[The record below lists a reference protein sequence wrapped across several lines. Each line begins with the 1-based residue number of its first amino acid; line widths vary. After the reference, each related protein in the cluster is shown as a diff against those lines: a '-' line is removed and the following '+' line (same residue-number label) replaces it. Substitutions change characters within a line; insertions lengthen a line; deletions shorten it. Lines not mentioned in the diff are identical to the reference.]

1 MNTNTSSYRLA
12 IVHEWLSIIAG
23 SEKVVG
29 ELLALYPNADLF
41 TLVDFF
47 NDEERKLVHG
57 KRAQTSFIQHLPF
70 AKKSFRSYLPLMPLA
85 IEQFDVS
92 KYDVVISSHHAVA
105 KGVLTHQNQ
114 LHLCY
119 CHSPMRYAWDFYH
132 EYLREAK
139 LDKGLKGAI
148 AKLMLHYLRV
158 WDVATANRVD
168 AFIANSHYIARRI
181 KRIYNRE
188 ATVIYPPVDVEQFSL
203 SAKKQEYYLAVA
215 RFVPY
220 KKVDVIL
227 NAFSKMPDK
236 KLVLIGEGDKSLLKQ
251 APRNVE
257 VLGFQPFESLKH
269 YLANAKAF
277 VYAAEEDF
285 GITIVEAQACGTP
298 VIAFGKGGA
307 TETVIDKQTGLLFHE
322 QTPESLIN
330 AINTF
335 EQMEFDYAHIR
346 RNAERFSRTVFAENI
361 KAFIDE
367 NYQAFVQTA
376 FSR

>member
-1 MNTNTSSYRLA
+1 VNTNTSSYRLA

-57 KRAQTSFIQHLPF
+57 KRPQTSFIQRLPF

-92 KYDVVISSHHAVA
+92 KYDIVISSHHAVA

-139 LDKGLKGAI
+139 LDKGLKGMV

-181 KRIYNRE
+181 KRIYNRD

-203 SAKKQEYYLAVA
+203 NTKKQEYYLAVA

-227 NAFSKMPDK
+227 QAFAKMPDK
-236 KLVLIGEGDKSLLKQ
+236 KLVLIGDGDKAILKN
-251 APRNVE
+251 ATRNIDVI
-257 VLGFQPFESLKH
+257 GFQPFESLKH

-307 TETVIDKQTGLLFHE
+307 TETVIDGKTGILFPKQTA
-322 QTPESLIN
+322 ESLMEAVKKFERTAHDAV
-330 AINTF
+330 AI
-335 EQMEFDYAHIR
+335 R
-346 RNAERFSRTVFAENI
+346 KNAERFNRTVFAENM
-361 KAFIDE
+361 KTFIDE
-367 NYQAFVQTA
+367 KYRIFLQTT
-376 FSR
+376 RPC